1 MDYSSR
7 VGLTRK
13 KIRSG
18 HESTRFCFGSKKLG
32 SGQVFLG
39 SGLIRKF

>member
-1 MDYSSR
+1 MDYSGR

-18 HESTRFCFGSKKLG
+18 HESTHFCFESKKSDSSKVFFG
-32 SGQVFLG
+32 SG
-39 SGLIRKF
+39 